1 MAGLPAP
8 ASPKVPVGLRLREE
22 GVDETWG
29 LMDQL
34 PLKPTATL
42 CGDATPASCTTARR
56 LLLEEELL
64 VLIPPGLHQLPCKKR
79 GR

>member
-8 ASPKVPVGLRLREE
+8 ATAEVPVGLRLREE
-22 GVDETWG
+22 GVDETWVPEDQTSSG
-29 LMDQL
+29 LSD
-34 PLKPTATL
+34 
-42 CGDATPASCTTARR
+42 DAAPASCITARR

-64 VLIPPGLHQLPCKKR
+64 GLNSPGLRQLPCKKR